1 MFIFGTDSRSGRRSA
16 DTITDFHANHD
27 IIGLEGG
34 ASVRSIVD
42 NGAAIVIMLA
52 GDGDRIV
59 IDGAA
64 LTVADIR
71 ILDNPVTFDM
81 V

>member
-1 MFIFGTDSRSGRRSA
+1 MKS
-16 DTITDFHANHD
+16 
-27 IIGLEGG
+27 II
-34 ASVRSIVD
+34 D
-42 NGAAIVIMLA
+42 NGSAIVITLV

-71 ILDNPVTFDM
+71 ILDNPPTFDFL
-81 V
+81 